1 MVWRETLLLRAI
13 GITRIP
19 FLFALRPRVMR
30 LDDDVCE
37 VLAPLTYLTRNHV
50 GSMYIGP
57 LATGAD
63 CCGALHA
70 ARAIYGVGGPRRDV
84 VPIFKSL
91 HAEFHK
97 LADGDVLFRTTQGR
111 QITDAVVRADETGER
126 VTVPVTVVAM
136 VPDKYGEEPVATF
149 VLELSMKRKKEGA

>member
-19 FLFALRPRVMR
+19 FLFALRPRVLR
-30 LDDDVCE
+30 LDDEVCE
-37 VLAPLTYLTRNHV
+37 VLAPLSYLTKNHV

-70 ARAIYGVGGPRRDV
+70 AREIYGSNGTPRRKV

-91 HAEFHK
+91 RAEFHK

-111 QITDAVVRADETGER
+111 EVTAAVRRADETGER
-126 VTVPVTVVAM
+126 VTLPVTVVAT
-136 VPDKYGEEPVATF
+136 VPSKYGEEPVATF
-149 VLELSMKRKKEGA
+149 ILELSMKRKA